1 MRKGN
6 LYKIEQYRFIHSFF
20 MFICMVTIF
29 FVTIFLAVDHSEA
42 LLGDGT
48 QMGAINS
55 TMKVVNLII
64 VFFVSVVAAN
74 YVGREFKQKTINHEV
89 MAGYSLWRICCTKT
103 ITCGLCVSIMLQLC
117 IIIFLLSVSGAL
129 QMYSLAHTLFMFF
142 VLCHICTCTVLYV
155 MLCRNGALGGCLAFV
170 RFTLLEVL
178 VLFTAEL
185 FVTSDVYN
193 RCKALSVMSQWS
205 AVTNTDILIPSEYM
219 IGIISGAVVEYI
231 VLLVIIQL
239 SSKRIDF

>member
-6 LYKIEQYRFIHSFF
+6 LYRVEMYRFIHSFF

-29 FVTIFLAVDHSEA
+29 FAIIFFAVDNSEA
-42 LLGDGT
+42 LLSDGT

-55 TMKVVNLII
+55 TMRVVNLMI
-64 VFFVSVVAAN
+64 VFIVSVVAAN

-103 ITCGLCVSIMLQLC
+103 ITCGLCVSLMLQLC
-117 IIIFLLSVSGAL
+117 ILIFFVSVSGAL
-129 QMYSLAHTLFMFF
+129 QMYSLVHILFMFF
-142 VLCHICTCTVLYV
+142 ILCHICTCTVLYV

-205 AVTNTDILIPSEYM
+205 AVTNTDIVIPPEYM
-219 IGIISGAVVEYI
+219 ISIIGGAVVEYI
-231 VLLVIIQL
+231 ILLVIIQL